1 MNVADIPQD
10 EQLIERFLAGAPR
23 DADSAFEALV
33 IRHRPAILGVCR
45 RVLLRHEDA
54 EDAAQSTFVALVR
67 NARKIR
73 NRRCLRAW
81 LYGVAY
87 RISIRMRARSA
98 RRQAVHSRAVRG
110 LLPERAEDA
119 FAVRELGQI
128 LHEEVD
134 RLPEEYR
141 TLVVQSYLEGK
152 TCTELARIG
161 GCPVGTVKGRLWR
174 ARGRLREQ
182 LLRRSGRDT
191 EGFV

>member
-1 MNVADIPQD
+1 MNVAAIPED

-33 IRHRPAILGVCR
+33 IRHSPAIMGVCH
-45 RVLLRHEDA
+45 RVLVRHEDA
-54 EDAAQSTFVALVR
+54 EDAAQATFVALVR
-67 NARKIR
+67 NAGKIR

-98 RRQAVHSRAVRG
+98 RRQAVHSRAG
-110 LLPERAEDA
+110 GGPLPERAEDA
-119 FAVRELGQI
+119 FDFRELRQI
-128 LHEEVD
+128 LHEEVN

-152 TCTELARIG
+152 TCKEPARIV

-182 LLRRSGRDT
+182 LLRHSGRAI
-191 EGFV
+191 EGFA